1 MRRAT
6 PRCTQARHGL
16 SIRYN
21 EDLDPNE
28 GPGFGCFVTQAIL
41 FAIILLLIPVGLF
54 TFGWPMWVLVA
65 LLVVAM
71 ILLFFVSMTS
81 VFLLR
86 VFFADRRRGRGRQ
99 TGVAK
104 APTRVISTDEEEPM
118 TDGRSSDAADGDV
131 FQRAQGPRRALQARH
146 APRVPDRGG
155 FPKEMRTSSASTA
168 SASSAGS
175 T

>member
-1 MRRAT
+1 M
-6 PRCTQARHGL
+6 

-41 FAIILLLIPVGLF
+41 FALILLLIPVGVFVFAWPVWLLAILLF
-54 TFGWPMWVLVA
+54 IDL
-65 LLVVAM
+65 

-104 APTRVISTDEEEPM
+104 QPARVITTDPTDEP
-118 TDGRSSDAADGDV
+118 GD
-131 FQRAQGPRRALQARH
+131 
-146 APRVPDRGG
+146 
-155 FPKEMRTSSASTA
+155 E
-168 SASSAGS
+168 
-175 T
+175 

>member
-1 MRRAT
+1 MGAPAWNFLGVRGPARYGTMRAAT
-6 PRCTQARHGL
+6 PRLDAARNGL

-41 FAIILLLIPVGLF
+41 FAVILLLIPVGLF
-54 TFGWPMWVLVA
+54 AFNWPVW
-65 LLVVAM
+65 LLVTLLVLDLV
-71 ILLFFVSMTS
+71 LLFFVSMTS

-104 APTRVISTDEEEPM
+104 QPTRVISTEPADAVETEP
-118 TDGRSSDAADGDV
+118 TD
-131 FQRAQGPRRALQARH
+131 
-146 APRVPDRGG
+146 DR
-155 FPKEMRTSSASTA
+155 
-168 SASSAGS
+168 
-175 T
+175 